1 MYLETSDLTEMG
13 KEDIVDFA
21 YRELSISL
29 DADKSKE
36 WMIQQ
41 VYRLSIIEEAAGRR

>member
-1 MYLETSDLTEMG
+1 MYKETSDLEGMR

-21 YRELSISL
+21 YRELNISL

-36 WMIQQ
+36 WMTQQ
-41 VYRLSIIEEAAGRR
+41 IYRLRIIEEAAGRR